1 MLSISNNKKSKNED
15 DKQCQKIKGDN
26 MVIFWYSPI
35 IYWMIR
41 KLIKLHTTKCLLLIM
56 GNALMNALEDAYNT
70 LVNIKKWRQVKVV
83 NMNEFHELKSNEK
96 TSKEIK
102 EGKEDKF
109 MKMVKN
115 NKTWKIP
122 FKCCYEKKLSL
133 IPTKNQV
140 KLINTMKKTIQHY

>member
-1 MLSISNNKKSKNED
+1 M
-15 DKQCQKIKGDN
+15 
-26 MVIFWYSPI
+26 FAF
-35 IYWMIR
+35 
-41 KLIKLHTTKCLLLIM
+41 IM

-70 LVNIKKWRQVKVV
+70 LVNIKKSRQVKVV

-109 MKMVKN
+109 MKMVRN
-115 NKTWKIP
+115 NKTKKP
-122 FKCCYEKKLSL
+122 HEKFHSNAVMKNKLSL